1 MIQKHP
7 KNSFVFTA
15 MGSHISVM
23 LCFLLEKAKKGK
35 SQWCRFEIIFSNGN
49 IFKKNMAAKV
59 KKKQNCTLLLVV
71 DEFVVL

>member
-1 MIQKHP
+1 
-7 KNSFVFTA
+7 
-15 MGSHISVM
+15 MGSHISLT

-35 SQWCRFEIIFSNGN
+35 SQWCRFEITFSNGN
-49 IFKKNMAAKV
+49 IFKKNMAATV